1 MAYFG
6 FPVCFACNSW
16 RSGLYPRHFIG
27 FVAKASL
34 TRRILFSGATLVDPL
49 LVLLAVAALTGASGA
64 AFANQSTNQPREV
77 RLGVYQNQ
85 PKIFLDVDGQASGIF
100 GDLAREI
107 ARQKHWTLVPIP
119 CEWQT
124 CLDGL
129 RNGTIDLLPDVAF
142 TPERNEIFDFHTT
155 PALLSWSQIYA
166 RQNVDIRSTLDLKGL
181 RIGVL
186 KGSVQHEYLSNL
198 LGGFG
203 LEAKLVPVNSFE
215 DAFALTA
222 RGTLDAA
229 VANRF
234 FGDLHAPKLNL
245 SPAPVLFLPSQ
256 LFFATAKGKNADL
269 ISAIESSIVTW
280 QVGSGTFYTDVL
292 KRWMDVPPQTLVPS
306 AVWWALG
313 GLGGLLAV
321 ALSAWWFLRREVAL
335 KTQNLRASED
345 RLRTILDSV
354 DAYIYIKDT
363 KLRYEYAN
371 RKVCDFFGAS
381 PEQVVGQTDNDYF
394 DAHTASNLR
403 ANDLRVVKHGERVEE
418 EEVNRSADGVE
429 ERTFLSIKLPLY
441 RPDGSIYALCGISTD
456 VTKHKEAERAIHQLV
471 FFDPLTKLPNRRL
484 LMERLAQ
491 TLSSQE
497 RDRGYGALLF
507 IDVDNFKDLN
517 DTLGHTTGDL
527 LLCEIAA
534 RLTSCTRAQDT
545 LARQDGDEF
554 VVLVQDLGPTAE
566 AGAVQAQNLA
576 ENILRLLSAPYF
588 LQDHAHQSSV
598 SIGVALFGGAHLG
611 HDELLKQ
618 ADLAMHQ
625 AKVDGRNTLRFFNP
639 QMQAQVMAR
648 TEMETDLH
656 RALDADQF
664 QLFYQPQVDEMGQ
677 TVGAEA
683 LVRWHHPAR
692 GLVSPAEFIPIAESS
707 GLILPLGLWIL
718 EAACV
723 QLVRW
728 GADPIAEARFIAVN
742 ISARQFRQSD
752 FVAQVQTVLHRTSAN
767 PQRLKLEL
775 TESQLVD
782 DLGGVVQKMD
792 ALKAMGVR
800 IALDDFGTGYS
811 SLNVLKRLPLDQLKI
826 DQSFVNDLLLDHSS
840 ASIVR
845 AIITLGDSLKL
856 QVVAEGVETSEQRDA
871 LFALGCRF
879 FQGYLFG
886 RPAPIQ

>member
-1 MAYFG
+1 M
-6 FPVCFACNSW
+6 
-16 RSGLYPRHFIG
+16 
-27 FVAKASL
+27 
-34 TRRILFSGATLVDPL
+34 
-49 LVLLAVAALTGASGA
+49 
-64 AFANQSTNQPREV
+64 
-77 RLGVYQNQ
+77 
-85 PKIFLDVDGQASGIF
+85 
-100 GDLAREI
+100 
-107 ARQKHWTLVPIP
+107 
-119 CEWQT
+119 
-124 CLDGL
+124 
-129 RNGTIDLLPDVAF
+129 
-142 TPERNEIFDFHTT
+142 
-155 PALLSWSQIYA
+155 
-166 RQNVDIRSTLDLKGL
+166 KGL

-186 KGSVQHEYLSNL
+186 NGSVQHEYLRNL
-198 LGGFG
+198 LEGFG
-203 LEAKLVPVNSFE
+203 LSASLVPVNSFE

-234 FGDLHAPKLNL
+234 FGDLNAPRLKL

-256 LFFATAKGKNADL
+256 LFFVTAKGKNADL

-280 QVGSGTFYTDVL
+280 QVGSGTFYSDVL
-292 KRWMDVPPQTLVPS
+292 KRWMDVPPQTLIPS
-306 AVWWALG
+306 SVWWALG
-313 GLGGLLAV
+313 GLGSLLAL
-321 ALSAWWFLRREVAL
+321 ASSAWWFMRREVAL

-345 RLRTILDSV
+345 RLNTILDSV

-363 KLRYEYAN
+363 KLRYGYAN
-371 RKVCDFFGAS
+371 RKVCELFGAS
-381 PEQVVGQTDNDYF
+381 PAQVEGQTDAHFF
-394 DAHTASNLR
+394 DAATASNLR
-403 ANDLRVVKHGERVEE
+403 SNDLRVVKYGERVEQE
-418 EEVNRSADGVE
+418 ETNRSADGAE
-429 ERTFLSIKLPLY
+429 ERTFMSIKLPLY

-471 FFDPLTKLPNRRL
+471 FYDPLTKLPNRRL
-484 LMERLAQ
+484 LMERLQQ
-491 TLSSQE
+491 TLSSHGLSP
-497 RDRGYGALLF
+497 GYGALLF

-534 RLTSCTRAQDT
+534 RLSSCTRAQDT

-554 VVLVQDLGPTAE
+554 VVLMKDLGTTAE

-576 ENILRLLSAPYF
+576 ENFLRLLSGPY
-588 LQDHAHQSSV
+588 LLDAHEHQSSV
-598 SIGVALFGGAHLG
+598 SIGVALFGGADVG
-611 HDELLKQ
+611 QDELLKQ

-625 AKVDGRNTLRFFNP
+625 AKSDGRNTLRFFNP
-639 QMQAQVMAR
+639 QMQAQVKAR

-656 RALDADQF
+656 RALDAGQF
-664 QLFYQPQVDEMGQ
+664 QLFYQPQVDELGHIL
-677 TVGAEA
+677 GAEA

-707 GLILPLGLWIL
+707 GLILPLGRWIL

-728 GADPIAEARFIAVN
+728 GADASTQSRSIAVN
-742 ISARQFRQSD
+742 LSARQFRQSD
-752 FVAQVQTVLHRTSAN
+752 FVSQVQSVLLSTGAN

-775 TESQLVD
+775 TESLLID

-792 ALKAMGVR
+792 ALKALGVR

-826 DQSFVNDLLLDHSS
+826 DQSFVNDLLLDTSS

-856 QVVAEGVETSEQRDA
+856 QVIAEGVETVEQRDA
-871 LFALGCRF
+871 LLTLGCRY
-879 FQGYLFG
+879 FQGYFFG